1 MAIQVWK
8 IPAGYSAEQIR
19 NLVGSDGNLL
29 NPILDGN
36 GNLILSQEEYN
47 NPEFE
52 KYKRLYSEI
61 INAFELIDFVP
72 NPDLIADI

>member
-8 IPAGYSAEQIR
+8 IPAGYTADQIR

-61 INAFELIDFVP
+61 ISAFELIDFVP
-72 NPDLIADI
+72 NPDLIVDI

>member
-1 MAIQVWK
+1 MAIRVWK
-8 IPAGYSAEQIR
+8 IPAGYTAEQIR

-36 GNLILSQEEYN
+36 GNLILSQEEYD

-52 KYKRLYSEI
+52 KYKRLYSSI

-72 NPDLIADI
+72 NPDLIVDI